1 MVLIESGKQ
10 NSLFQVRMGNDVLEI
25 DSKSGYIGYV
35 CAWVCMHKAFL
46 TRVTWLLDQGLL
58 ASLGFVERKF
68 LTFGLIFLLQEGSL
82 Y

>member
-1 MVLIESGKQ
+1 
-10 NSLFQVRMGNDVLEI
+10 MGNDVLEI

-35 CAWVCMHKAFL
+35 CAWVSMHKAFF

-58 ASLGFVERKF
+58 ASLGFVEMKF
-68 LTFGLIFLLQEGSL
+68 LTFGFIFLLQGGSL